1 MEPFLLPATEHTP
14 AIRLDPT
21 EGIMEIRGRSIPENA
36 DQFFSPL
43 HQVVERYSASPR
55 SSSLLRVELS
65 YFNSSTAKYLL
76 DLFRQWEDL
85 HASGRSQVR
94 MEWLHA
100 RHDADMAEA
109 GEDYRALL
117 EFPVKLI
124 AVAATGY

>member
-1 MEPFLLPATEHTP
+1 MEPFVLSATEHTP
-14 AIRLDPT
+14 AIRLDPAQ
-21 EGIMEIRGRSIPENA
+21 GLMEIRGRSIPENA
-36 DQFFSPL
+36 DRFFTPL
-43 HQVVERYSASPR
+43 HGIVEQYATAPQAT
-55 SSSLLRVELS
+55 SLLRVELT

-124 AVAATGY
+124 SVAATGH